1 MQELAQAIGTEEKH
15 VATKNMLPFQ
25 LGDGE
30 LVDVA

>member
-1 MQELAQAIGTEEKH
+1 MLEPVQAIGEEKP